1 MRVEEHSGVSRV
13 LHSEKCKH
21 FQALM
26 RPGAGH
32 GCLLSFEL
40 KGGLTQAKRFYN
52 ALKVCKGPSLGTN
65 FTLACPYVL
74 LAHYNELSW
83 AKGCGVPVDL
93 LRVSV
98 GLENPEKLWERFKK
112 ALQS

>member
-1 MRVEEHSGVSRV
+1 M
-13 LHSEKCKH
+13 KD
-21 FQALM
+21 
-26 RPGAGH
+26 GAGY

-40 KGGLTQAKRFYN
+40 KGGLKKAKKFYD
-52 ALKVCKGPSLGTN
+52 LLEVCKGPSLGTN

-83 AKGCGVPVDL
+83 AADCGVPEHL

-98 GLENPEKLWERFKK
+98 GLENPENLWSRFQK
-112 ALQS
+112 ALQI